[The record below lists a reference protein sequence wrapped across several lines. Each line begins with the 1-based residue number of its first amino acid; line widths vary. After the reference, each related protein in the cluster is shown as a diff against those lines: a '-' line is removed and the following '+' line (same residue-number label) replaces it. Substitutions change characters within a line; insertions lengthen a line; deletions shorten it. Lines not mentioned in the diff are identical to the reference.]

1 MVQFLVSDGE
11 LVEGGDYR
19 ILHVNRFQSSMVK
32 IDWYNT
38 HPVLYLQKSR
48 IFMLYKKHGKAV
60 GDTLL
65 PEGSLKYYL
74 ENSKAYLG
82 EKNVR
87 YDVYFKGVLQY
98 DKDAKNKDG
107 SMVKKST
114 TQRSFCFDYLELVR
128 AFDINLERSG
138 EGRVLPELA
147 EPHIPFESQA

>member
-1 MVQFLVSDGE
+1 
-11 LVEGGDYR
+11 
-19 ILHVNRFQSSMVK
+19 
-32 IDWYNT
+32 
-38 HPVLYLQKSR
+38 
-48 IFMLYKKHGKAV
+48 MLYKKHGKAV

-147 EPHIPFESQA
+147 EPHIPFESRA